1 MPTLQSFIP
10 NTTNAISSH
19 LPIQQKVTRVY
30 EQETPAKSTPRG
42 QASASHIAQD
52 STTSSTSE
60 LLSLDQHLKKITSH
74 IRHASFPLPYLTT
87 LADSLNEKKEKLF
100 LHTPFL
106 PRGTS
111 LFETPFDPTASNQ
124 DPQNLTI
131 APDHRILRVIESILE
146 AANRTFDEADYDYYR
161 SSLNVHT
168 SLLSVLTHNNI
179 WEQLIFDSDLLTR
192 RLSKMASDFFW
203 LGLTARGWEVAI
215 SEALGELTTSLLE
228 LDIHTDGLGN
238 GKTEEALDILVKLE
252 RIVYVAQEHIR
263 TWRAGVVALAEK
275 EKTVRAQLEE
285 FIAARR
291 ADDPYS
297 VVVVGEDGKDYDL
310 GAFYTPWMKERIAC
324 ELECDGVNE
333 GERFWMPGT
342 RKRLWIVREMSFVVE
357 GAAVRWEIVE
367 QAVQRMREDS
377 GVVSK
382 RKGGKA
388 EKERSWPWGWW

>member
-1 MPTLQSFIP
+1 
-10 NTTNAISSH
+10 
-19 LPIQQKVTRVY
+19 
-30 EQETPAKSTPRG
+30 
-42 QASASHIAQD
+42 
-52 STTSSTSE
+52 
-60 LLSLDQHLKKITSH
+60 
-74 IRHASFPLPYLTT
+74 
-87 LADSLNEKKEKLF
+87 
-100 LHTPFL
+100 
-106 PRGTS
+106 
-111 LFETPFDPTASNQ
+111 
-124 DPQNLTI
+124 
-131 APDHRILRVIESILE
+131 LRVIESILE

-168 SLLSVLTHNNI
+168 SLLNVLTHNAI

-238 GKTEEALDILVKLE
+238 SKTEEALDILAKLE
-252 RIVYVAQEHIR
+252 KIVYVAQEHIR

-297 VVVVGEDGKDYDL
+297 LVVVGEDGKDYDL
-310 GAFYTPWMKERIAC
+310 GAFYMPWMKERIAC
-324 ELECDGVNE
+324 ELECDGVDE
-333 GERFWMPGT
+333 GGRFWMPGT
-342 RKRLWIVREMSFVVE
+342 RKRFWIVREMTIVVE
-357 GAAVRWEIVE
+357 EAAVRWEVVE
-367 QAVQRMREDS
+367 QAVRRMREDS

-388 EKERSWPWGWW
+388 EKERSWSWSWGWW